1 MVCKG
6 HRELARPPSAAEAS
20 LSIYSQNMNHIIII
34 SAFHRLPK
42 SSQLFPR
49 SLWEGEDGEMEEIPA
64 AVATGVRVL

>member
-1 MVCKG
+1 MVRKG
-6 HRELARPPSAAEAS
+6 HRAHPPSLCSGRS
-20 LSIYSQNMNHIIII
+20 LSVYSQNMNHIIIV

-49 SLWEGEDGEMEEIPA
+49 SLWEGEDGEMEGIPA